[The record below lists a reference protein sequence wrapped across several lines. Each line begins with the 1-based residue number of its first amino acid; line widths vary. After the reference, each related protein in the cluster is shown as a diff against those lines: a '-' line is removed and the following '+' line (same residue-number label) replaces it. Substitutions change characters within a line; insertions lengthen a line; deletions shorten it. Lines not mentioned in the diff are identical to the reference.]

1 MSWFIQRKHNCRAY
15 TIENLEKD
23 CLLLNHWEQK
33 VIYISEYNLEIGAKG
48 YELNQFD
55 QHNPKEVLEWSPY
68 TLEME
73 ICNGNWQPVKASDNI
88 INGPIL
94 DFLPTKLPKALWEL
108 VFLLLVS
115 PDKHSDAINAV
126 MNTGL
131 SPKKGLIAYLRLI
144 EKIIERTE
152 INENVPD
159 YQQIIEQE
167 III

>member
-1 MSWFIQRKHNCRAY
+1 
-15 TIENLEKD
+15 
-23 CLLLNHWEQK
+23 
-33 VIYISEYNLEIGAKG
+33 
-48 YELNQFD
+48 
-55 QHNPKEVLEWSPY
+55 
-68 TLEME
+68 ME